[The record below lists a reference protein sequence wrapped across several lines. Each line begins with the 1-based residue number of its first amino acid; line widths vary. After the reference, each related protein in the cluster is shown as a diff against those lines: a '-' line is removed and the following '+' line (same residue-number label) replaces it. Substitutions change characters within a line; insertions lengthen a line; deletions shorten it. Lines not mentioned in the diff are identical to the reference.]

1 MSTITDTSTTAI
13 PQGTWTIDPSHSSV
27 EFTVKHMGL
36 ATVRGQFTQ
45 FEGVIESDGEQ
56 ASVAGSVD
64 ASSVTTHNQQRD
76 EHLAS
81 SDFFGVEAH
90 PQITFK
96 ADSVKLAGDGSISIP
111 GEITLKGVTKQIELT
126 GDYAGAGTDPWG
138 NERVGL
144 EVSTKIDRRDFGL
157 DWNQPLSGGG
167 LLVSN
172 GVTLLLTA
180 SAVKGA

>member
-1 MSTITDTSTTAI
+1 MSTATVTSI
-13 PQGTWTIDPSHSSV
+13 PQGTWNIDPSHSAV
-27 EFTVKHMGL
+27 EFTVKHMGI

-45 FEGVIESDGEQ
+45 FEGVIESDGER
-56 ASVAGSVD
+56 ASVTGTVD

-81 SDFFGVEAH
+81 NDFFGVEQN
-90 PQITFK
+90 PQITFT
-96 ADSVKLAGDGSISIP
+96 AESIELGEDGSVRIP
-111 GEITLKGVTKQIELT
+111 GQITLRGVTKEIELT
-126 GDYAGAGTDPWG
+126 GDFAGAGTDPWG

-144 EVSTKIDRRDFGL
+144 EVSTKIDRREFGL
-157 DWNQPLSGGG
+157 EWNQALAGGG

-172 GVTLLLTA
+172 NVTLILSA

>member
-1 MSTITDTSTTAI
+1 MSESTIPT
-13 PQGTWTIDPSHSSV
+13 GTWTIDPSHSSV
-27 EFTVKHMGL
+27 EFTVKHMGI

-45 FEGVIESDGEQ
+45 FEGTIESDGER
-56 ASVAGSVD
+56 ASVTGTVD

-81 SDFFGVEAH
+81 NDFFGVEEN

-96 ADSVKLAGDGSISIP
+96 AESLELGEDGTVKIP
-111 GEITLKGVTKQIELT
+111 GQITLKGVTKEIELT
-126 GDYAGAGTDPWG
+126 GDYAGAGVDPWG

-144 EVSTKIDRRDFGL
+144 EVSTKLDRRDFGL
-157 DWNQPLSGGG
+157 EWNQPLAGGG

-172 GVTLLLTA
+172 GVTLMLSA

>member
-1 MSTITDTSTTAI
+1 MSTSTTTTTSI
-13 PQGTWTIDPSHSSV
+13 PQGTWSIDPSHSSV

-36 ATVRGQFTQ
+36 ATVRGQFTE
-45 FEGVIESDGEQ
+45 FEGTIESDGER
-56 ASVAGSVD
+56 ASVAGTVQ

-81 SDFFGVEAH
+81 NDFFGVEEN
-90 PQITFK
+90 PQITFNGE
-96 ADSVKLAGDGSISIP
+96 SIELGEDGTVRIP
-111 GEITLKGVTKQIELT
+111 GQITLKGVTKEIELT
-126 GDYAGAGTDPWG
+126 GDFAGAGVDPWG

-144 EVSTKIDRRDFGL
+144 EVSTKLDRRDFGL
-157 DWNQPLSGGG
+157 EWNQPLAGGG

-172 GVTLLLTA
+172 NVTLLLSA

>member
-1 MSTITDTSTTAI
+1 MSTATQTKTSI
-13 PQGTWTIDPSHSSV
+13 PQGTWTVDPSHSSV

-36 ATVRGQFTQ
+36 ATVRGQFSE
-45 FEGVIESDGEQ
+45 FEATIESDGEN
-56 ASVAGSVD
+56 ASVTGNVD
-64 ASSVTTHNQQRD
+64 VSSITTHNKQRD
-76 EHLAS
+76 EHLATN
-81 SDFFGVEAH
+81 DFFGAQDH

-96 ADSVKLAGDGSISIP
+96 ADSIELGEDGTVRIP

-126 GDYAGAGTDPWG
+126 GDYAGAGVDPWG

-144 EVSTKIDRRDFGL
+144 EVSAKIDRRDFGL
-157 DWNQPLSGGG
+157 DWNQPLAGGG

-172 GVTLLLTA
+172 GVTLLLSA

>member
-1 MSTITDTSTTAI
+1 MSTSTITTTSI
-13 PQGTWTIDPSHSSV
+13 PAGTYTIDPSHSSI

-36 ATVRGQFTQ
+36 ATVRGQFTE
-45 FEGVIESDGEQ
+45 FEGSIESDGER
-56 ASVAGSVD
+56 ASVTGTVQ

-76 EHLAS
+76 EHLVTN
-81 SDFFGVEAH
+81 DFFGVEDN
-90 PQITFK
+90 PQISFQ
-96 ADSVKLAGDGSISIP
+96 ADSIELDDDGSVRIP
-111 GEITLKGVTKQIELT
+111 GQITIKGVTRDIELT
-126 GDYAGAGTDPWG
+126 GDYAGGGMDPWG

-157 DWNQPLSGGG
+157 EWNQPLAGGG

-172 GVTLLLTA
+172 NVTLLLSA